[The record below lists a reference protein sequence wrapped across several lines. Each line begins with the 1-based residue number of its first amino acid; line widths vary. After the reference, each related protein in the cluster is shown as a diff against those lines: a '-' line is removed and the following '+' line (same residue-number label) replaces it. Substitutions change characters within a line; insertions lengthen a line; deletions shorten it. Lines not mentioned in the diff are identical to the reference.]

1 MSRSDQQR
9 VREMME
15 NYGQAGEFVVTGAW
29 TAQSARIFE
38 EGRAHRLVLN
48 YALGFNEPNLDFI
61 RGLPIRELEITDR
74 RLDTLEPIHS
84 LAPTLESL
92 RVTTHPDL
100 TIRLSELPKLRNLGA
115 SWAQVAETIGQ
126 VSGLHDLFLL
136 AYMPDNLEPLS
147 SHSGLQT
154 LRMKDRPRLRSLSGL
169 SCLPNIQ
176 RLGIYLAARLDDI
189 TELRD
194 RSEIRELELDWC
206 KKMRRIDDLAGCVG
220 LRRLSVAESGDIES
234 LKPVAGLIEL
244 EELYLYGSTK
254 ILDNDLTPLT
264 GLPRLKTLALMNRR
278 GYSPSVQEL
287 RRIEGFA

>member
-1 MSRSDQQR
+1 MK
-9 VREMME
+9 

-29 TAQSARIFE
+29 SAQSARIFE
-38 EGRAHRLVLN
+38 EGHAHRLVLN
-48 YALGFNEPNLDFI
+48 YALGFDEPDLDFL
-61 RGLPIRELEITDR
+61 RGLPIRELEIIDR

-84 LAPTLESL
+84 LAATLESL

-115 SWAQVAETIGQ
+115 SWAQVRDTIGQ
-126 VSGLHDLFLL
+126 VSGFHDLFLL
-136 AYMPDNLEPLS
+136 AYMPDNLAPLS

-169 SCLPNIQ
+169 SYLPKIQ

-189 TELRD
+189 SELRD
-194 RSEIRELELDWC
+194 RSEIRELVLDSC
-206 KKMRRIDDLAGCVG
+206 KKLRRIDDLAGCLG
-220 LRRLSVAESGDIES
+220 LRRLSVAESGDIAS

-264 GLPRLKTLALMNRR
+264 GLPRLKT
-278 GYSPSVQEL
+278 SH
-287 RRIEGFA
+287 